1 MSIANF
7 LELRD
12 DLAKDVSSFARIL
25 AIQVSRCMAHW
36 AMNKSECQ
44 SGPLQPVRGARF
56 WFEERTP
63 NNNWHG
69 L

>member
-12 DLAKDVSSFARIL
+12 DFPKDVSSFERIR
-25 AIQVSRCMAHW
+25 AIQVSHCTAQW
-36 AMNKSECQ
+36 AMNKPECQ

-56 WFEERTP
+56 WFEKRTP